1 MKTMK
6 KFGILLLTVL
16 TFACNTEDIVNDIVC
31 LFSPVV
37 GTNGSLTICAGDTL
51 TYDEL
56 FNSING
62 TTTGFTFGGEWTPAL
77 AGAGTYTYTIAA
89 FEGCPAASV
98 EVVVTEEDPSFV
110 GIWQGIDND
119 PQDGDIIVYIELNS
133 DGTAEY
139 CQTDADGITCLNGNW
154 ESTDSLLSFT
164 VTFEDQ
170 TEIVTFNYEFLNCD
184 QDLYQVIL
192 TPTDALDE
200 PLTLTRQ

>member
-1 MKTMK
+1 MKTMKTIK
-6 KFGILLLTVL
+6 KFGILLLTL
-16 TFACNTEDIVNDIVC
+16 LIFACNTDDIVEGIVC

-37 GTNGSLTICAGDTL
+37 GTNGSLTICDGDTL
-51 TYDEL
+51 TYDDL

-62 TTTGFTFGGEWTPAL
+62 NTTGFTFGGEWTPAL

-98 EVVVTEEDPSFV
+98 EAVVTEEDPSFV

-119 PQDGDIIVYIELNS
+119 PQDGDIIVDIVLNN

-139 CQTDADGITCLNGNW
+139 CETDADGEFCLDGNW
-154 ESTDSLLSFT
+154 ESTDSLLSIT
-164 VTFEDQ
+164 LTFEDQ
-170 TEIVTFNYEFLNCD
+170 TEIVTFNYEFLNCN
-184 QDLYQVIL
+184 QVIL
-192 TPTDALDE
+192 TPTDAPDE